1 MQVCSPSHVDHRLPL
16 GLPNRIS
23 GHIEGGQCA
32 EIFSAMHAQ
41 SPMTR
46 IEPGLAAGASAVKT
60 VLRAGLRTQSLGT
73 GLIGAGMVG

>member
-1 MQVCSPSHVDHRLPL
+1 
-16 GLPNRIS
+16 
-23 GHIEGGQCA
+23 
-32 EIFSAMHAQ
+32 
-41 SPMTR
+41 MTR